1 MHSNCIYIYILYIVQ
16 NKTWLAK
23 ILHTCLSFLDPHVL
37 NVHLIWSP
45 KILSMCLLLFL
56 YSNYIVLCNVCL
68 EWSYKVYKNAHLFL
82 TVHLARNIQIH
93 SSYSFGSVP
102 TLSDGTK
109 VRTAYCWQIKMTK
122 VSLPPPPIKVN
133 KMKKCYHALHYCIA
147 NTQGPCLT

>member
-1 MHSNCIYIYILYIVQ
+1 MHSNCVYIYIYIQFKRKLGQRKYYLSIFFGSACAQCPSNMKSKNTVYVSTYYFFYYVLSVQ
-16 NKTWLAK
+16 R
-23 ILHTCLSFLDPHVL
+23 
-37 NVHLIWSP
+37 
-45 KILSMCLLLFL
+45 
-56 YSNYIVLCNVCL
+56 

-102 TLSDGTK
+102 ILSDGTK

-122 VSLPPPPIKVN
+122 VSLPPPIKVN

-147 NTQGPCLT
+147 NTQDPCLT